1 MTEQQDNEQSNEL
14 SSSERKAFESLPREK
29 IPPAEIEDKVV
40 SELKYRKLLSS
51 QDVWW
56 RGPSVYGAIAAALV
70 IFAVG
75 VWTGRVNSTQ
85 DITTQS
91 VSTEGAKDKREYILL
106 LHEDPQL
113 FAAPVSVSTD
123 DLVAEY
129 TAWARNLAAHGVL
142 TGGEKLTDETLFLT
156 LNDET
161 SELEIIELDRSGEF
175 VSGYFS
181 ISAHSTEEALEIS
194 STCPHLKYGGEI
206 ELREIDK
213 R

>member
-1 MTEQQDNEQSNEL
+1 MNKQQENEL
-14 SSSERKAFESLPREK
+14 SRSERKAFESLPREK

-40 SELKYRKLLSS
+40 SELKNRKLLSS
-51 QDVWW
+51 QDTWW

-91 VSTEGAKDKREYILL
+91 VSTNDTKDKREYILL
-106 LHEDPQL
+106 LHEDPRV
-113 FAAPVSVSTD
+113 FAAAGDVSTD

-129 TAWARNLAAHGVL
+129 TAWAKNLAAHGVL
-142 TGGEKLTDETLFLT
+142 TGGEKLTDETFFLT

-161 SELEIIELDRSGEF
+161 SEME
-175 VSGYFS
+175 
-181 ISAHSTEEALEIS
+181 
-194 STCPHLKYGGEI
+194 
-206 ELREIDK
+206 
-213 R
+213 